1 MPTVTPS
8 TVTTSNQWAIEAT
21 DGAGVSRTLPG
32 VQGDPSL
39 AEIMAGE
46 RATEAIRERGIII
59 GYVQTD
65 EAEHQITWSAME
77 SAELSDFVAFCQGVG
92 PIYGPGG
99 TSPMVSVNPICS
111 AVPAVVLRAVQTPCA
126 GAPRTHRYGV
136 AILSY
141 TPKGGIPSTSDL
153 TFKASGHTVT

>member
-1 MPTVTPS
+1 MTVTPS
-8 TVTTSNQWAIEAT
+8 SITTSHQWAIQIE
-21 DGAGVSRTLPG
+21 DGAGVTRTLPG

-65 EAEHQITWSAME
+65 EAEHQLTWSAVE
-77 SAELSDFVAFCQGVG
+77 SAELSDFLAFAGGSG
-92 PIYGPGG
+92 PVYGPAG

-111 AVPAVVLRAVQTPCA
+111 SVPAVHLRAIQTPCG
-126 GAPRTHRYGV
+126 GAPRVHRYET

-141 TPKGGIPSTSDL
+141 TPKGGIPSTSDVS
-153 TFKASGHTVT
+153 FKASGHTVE